1 MQTAIN
7 IESWLNK
14 LQFTKATSGLRDGQI
29 FAGKITKF
37 YPQQLAEVIVNG
49 TKLMAKVE
57 APVEAH
63 VRHLFQVI
71 QSDNGLVQLK
81 IVPHVGSGS
90 NENLPNQLLSIFHV
104 KTTKMGAN
112 LAEMV
117 ISNQMGVTKD
127 NFLNALEWLNSVDN
141 PSKGLSIVKLALLN
155 QLPIHHTTL
164 NALLSLRTGDSL
176 MSMLESLADH
186 LKRFHDADQYSR
198 IVKELEGFLQT
209 GKSEIVHK
217 VAQSLM
223 DESAGILQKAG
234 LSIKNGEM
242 KSTDG
247 ILNRLPEWIESVIK
261 GNATR
266 PPELTG
272 GEWMKVQEII
282 SKIDLYGHFDKN
294 SFLQRAFGSILQ
306 SLGMGVFKYQT
317 EEQQSGILMNILH
330 HLMEESTPDYIKKQA
345 EAILTRLAAF
355 QLLSQETG
363 PLQNVFMQLPIPFS
377 AAKND
382 LTIQWTGR
390 KQENGLIDP
399 AYCRIVFYLELSH
412 LKETVIDMNIQN
424 RIISLKIWTEAARE
438 AAAAVSSWLPILKD
452 NLEEKGYILST
463 VKMEAHSERNPVE
476 SKMEEPYYPHARY
489 TGVDYKI

>member
-7 IESWLNK
+7 IESWINK
-14 LQFTKATSGLRDGQI
+14 LQFSKATSGLRDGQI
-29 FAGKITKF
+29 FAGKVTKF
-37 YPQQLAEVIVNG
+37 YPQQMAEVIVNG
-49 TKLMAKVE
+49 TKLMAKIE
-57 APVEAH
+57 APVEPH
-63 VRHLFQVI
+63 IRHLFQVI
-71 QSDNGLVQLK
+71 QSENGLVQLK
-81 IVPHVGSGS
+81 IVPHAGNST
-90 NENLPNQLLSIFHV
+90 NENLPNQLLNIFHV
-104 KTTKMGAN
+104 KASKIGST

-117 ISNQMGVTKD
+117 TSNQMGVTKD
-127 NFLNALEWLNSVDN
+127 SFLNALDWLNTVDN
-141 PSKGLSIVKLALLN
+141 PSKGLSIVKLALMN

-176 MSMLESLADH
+176 MGMLESLAVH
-186 LKRFHDADQYSR
+186 LKRDHGSVQYSHL
-198 IVKELEGFLQT
+198 VKELDVFLHT
-209 GKSEIVHK
+209 GKREMIHK

-242 KSTDG
+242 KSMDG
-247 ILNRLPEWIESVIK
+247 IPNRLPEWIESVVK
-261 GNATR
+261 GNTSR
-266 PPELTG
+266 PTELTS
-272 GEWMKVQEII
+272 GEWMKVQQII
-282 SKIDLYGHFDKN
+282 SNIDLYGHFDKN

-306 SLGMGVFKYQT
+306 SLGIGVPIDRA
-317 EEQQSGILMNILH
+317 EEQQSGTLKTILYQ
-330 HLMEESTPDYIKKQA
+330 LMAESTPDYIKKQA

-390 KQENGLIDP
+390 KQENGMIDP

-424 RIISLKIWTEAARE
+424 RIITLKIWTEAARE
-438 AAAAVSSWLPILKD
+438 ATVAVNTLLPILKD
-452 NLEEKGYILST
+452 NMEEKGYILST
-463 VKMEAHSERNPVE
+463 VKIETHSERKPVE
-476 SKMEEPYYPHARY
+476 SKVEESYYPRAGY